1 MADTAITLAKFAA
14 VLLVGLHSTVSGEIT
29 PKTFRGT
36 EYLIVQAPTE
46 DVRLHWK
53 GADGRAIGT
62 LERLKTI
69 LEKDGRTVD
78 MVMNAGIYTN
88 APAPEGLHV
97 EGGKELV
104 PLNTNDGAG
113 NFYLKPNGVFFID
126 ENDRARVVS
135 TDDYQKLKVVPRL
148 AAQSGPLLLRGG
160 KVHPKFDKA
169 SKNKLIRNGVGVDK
183 EGRIWFA
190 SVTRTNDNVTSFF
203 DFAELFRS
211 LGCEEALYLDG
222 TISQMEAG
230 SDKPGA
236 VQSVNFVGIF
246 SVSRKKK

>member
-1 MADTAITLAKFAA
+1 M
-14 VLLVGLHSTVSGEIT
+14 
-29 PKTFRGT
+29 
-36 EYLIVQAPTE
+36 
-46 DVRLHWK
+46 
-53 GADGRAIGT
+53 
-62 LERLKTI
+62 ERLKTI
-69 LEKDGRTVD
+69 LEKGGHTVD

-126 ENDRARVVS
+126 EDDRARVVS
-135 TDDYQKLKVVPRL
+135 TDDYQKLKAVPRL
-148 AAQSGPLLLRGG
+148 ATQSGPLLLKGG
-160 KVHPKFDKA
+160 KIHPKFNKA
-169 SKNKLIRNGVGVDK
+169 STNKLIRNGVGVDIV
-183 EGRIWFA
+183 GRICFA

-203 DFAELFRS
+203 DFAEFFRS

-230 SDKPGA
+230 SEKSGA
-236 VQSVNFVGIF
+236 AQSVGFVGML